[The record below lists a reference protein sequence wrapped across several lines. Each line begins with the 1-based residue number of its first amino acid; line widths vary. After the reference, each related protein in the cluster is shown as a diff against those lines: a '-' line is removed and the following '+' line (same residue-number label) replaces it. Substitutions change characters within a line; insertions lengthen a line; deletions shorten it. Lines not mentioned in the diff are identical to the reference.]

1 MCLLSISLS
10 PKGLRSLQELDLG
23 PFPHVK
29 AQGKCAG
36 NNSIKSKG
44 TAGLSK
50 TTNLRLADESL
61 GSKPHRWG
69 RGDMG
74 KGRWA
79 RLPCL

>member
-44 TAGLSK
+44 TC
-50 TTNLRLADESL
+50 RLE
-61 GSKPHRWG
+61 
-69 RGDMG
+69 
-74 KGRWA
+74 
-79 RLPCL
+79 